1 MAYDDGQHALA
12 QRYLVQALRLAQEAR
27 STELGAHVLAGLS
40 DQATLT
46 GHPDQGLQLARA
58 GRAGLGHTDSAAC
71 LADLWALQA
80 RAEAAL
86 GQGASAARSVIES
99 EHHAAN
105 IDLTNEPE
113 WARFIDPAYLNGE
126 YAHAF
131 RDLDQVDE
139 SATFAQRSA
148 DEAAKQ
154 HRARRGS
161 LAHATLSRAA
171 LGGHDLEAAASAATT
186 TAQLAATVRSSRSTE
201 AVHDLRHRLRPH
213 DTSPAVA
220 DFFAVTDTLFPTAS

>member
-1 MAYDDGQHALA
+1 MA
-12 QRYLVQALRLAQEAR
+12 
-27 STELGAHVLAGLS
+27 LS
-40 DQATLT
+40 APGDPAS
-46 GHPDQGLQLARA
+46 
-58 GRAGLGHTDSAAC
+58 SAAC
-71 LADLWALQA
+71 LADLWALEA
-80 RAEAAL
+80 RADAAL
-86 GQGASAARSVIES
+86 GVGASVARSVIES
-99 EHHAAN
+99 ERHAAN

-131 RDLDQVDE
+131 RDLNQADE
-139 SATFAQRSA
+139 SATVAQRSA

-171 LGGHDLEAAASAATT
+171 LGSHDLEAAACAATT
-186 TAQLAATVRSSRSTE
+186 TAQLAATVLSSRSTE
-201 AVHDLRHRLRPH
+201 AVHDLRARLRPH

-220 DFFAVTDTLFPTAS
+220 DFFAVADTCSQRRHNP